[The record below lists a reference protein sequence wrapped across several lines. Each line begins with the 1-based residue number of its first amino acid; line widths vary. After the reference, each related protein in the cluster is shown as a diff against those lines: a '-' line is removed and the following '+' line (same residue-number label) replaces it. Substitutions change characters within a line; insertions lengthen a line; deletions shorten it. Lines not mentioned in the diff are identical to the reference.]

1 MKKREYR
8 LDLYMMGS
16 WVAFRMFASREQAQA
31 YAQENPDGL
40 HYDEWRIG

>member
-1 MKKREYR
+1 MSRREYR
-8 LDLYMMGS
+8 LDLYMMGC

-31 YAQENPDGL
+31 NPDGL